1 MRARVQ
7 GRSPV
12 LDACLCGLEAKARD
26 IRTDVTRWL
35 DGGEV
40 EVEVALGDRYLEVVK
55 QSLEH
60 MEETFRQA
68 LEKQITEAEQL
79 FLGNLA
85 LYVAVQSSFLSDIA
99 LLEDLS
105 AGKWLLSSC

>member
-1 MRARVQ
+1 
-7 GRSPV
+7 
-12 LDACLCGLEAKARD
+12 
-26 IRTDVTRWL
+26 
-35 DGGEV
+35 
-40 EVEVALGDRYLEVVK
+40 
-55 QSLEH
+55 